1 MDLKEGRKNM
11 KNLKNAISYL
21 AMNDRNG
28 NYEEIIKEVE
38 ADEITLE
45 QAKKEVADILNRW
58 IDENLA
64 PSDIKD
70 RQTMENLIESLV
82 EKEGEK
88 MSKKRI
94 DIVSTRIVK
103 EYSILYATR
112 RIESPE
118 GAADLMKDFL
128 EDLDR
133 EQVMLLCL
141 NTKGEPTHIST
152 VSTGSLTSS
161 IVHPREV
168 FKTAI
173 IANANQIM
181 IFHNHPSGDPTPSEQ
196 DLAITKRLKEAG
208 ELIGIELLDHII
220 IGDQGRLTSLKR
232 LNYL

>member
-1 MDLKEGRKNM
+1 
-11 KNLKNAISYL
+11 
-21 AMNDRNG
+21 
-28 NYEEIIKEVE
+28 
-38 ADEITLE
+38 
-45 QAKKEVADILNRW
+45 
-58 IDENLA
+58 
-64 PSDIKD
+64 
-70 RQTMENLIESLV
+70 
-82 EKEGEK
+82 

-128 EDLDR
+128 EDLDK

-141 NTKGEPTHIST
+141 NIKGEPTHIST

-196 DLAITKRLKEAG
+196 DLNITKRLKQAG
-208 ELIGIELLDHII
+208 DLIGIELLDHII
-220 IGDQGRLTSLKR
+220 IGDQGRFTSLKR

>member
-1 MDLKEGRKNM
+1 
-11 KNLKNAISYL
+11 
-21 AMNDRNG
+21 
-28 NYEEIIKEVE
+28 
-38 ADEITLE
+38 
-45 QAKKEVADILNRW
+45 
-58 IDENLA
+58 
-64 PSDIKD
+64 
-70 RQTMENLIESLV
+70 
-82 EKEGEK
+82 

-196 DLAITKRLKEAG
+196 DLNITKRLKQAG
-208 ELIGIELLDHII
+208 DLIGIELLDHII
-220 IGDQGRLTSLKR
+220 IGDQGRFTSLKR

>member
-1 MDLKEGRKNM
+1 
-11 KNLKNAISYL
+11 
-21 AMNDRNG
+21 
-28 NYEEIIKEVE
+28 
-38 ADEITLE
+38 
-45 QAKKEVADILNRW
+45 
-58 IDENLA
+58 
-64 PSDIKD
+64 
-70 RQTMENLIESLV
+70 
-82 EKEGEK
+82 

-94 DIVSTRIVK
+94 DIVSTRMVK

-118 GAADLMKDFL
+118 DAVDLMKDFL
-128 EDLDR
+128 QDLDR

-152 VSTGSLTSS
+152 ISTGSLTAS

-173 IANANQIM
+173 LANANKIM

-196 DLAITKRLKEAG
+196 DKDVTKRLKEAG
-208 ELIGIELLDHII
+208 DIMGVELLDHII
-220 IGDQGRLTSLKR
+220 IGDQGRFTSLKR

>member
-1 MDLKEGRKNM
+1 
-11 KNLKNAISYL
+11 
-21 AMNDRNG
+21 
-28 NYEEIIKEVE
+28 
-38 ADEITLE
+38 
-45 QAKKEVADILNRW
+45 
-58 IDENLA
+58 
-64 PSDIKD
+64 
-70 RQTMENLIESLV
+70 
-82 EKEGEK
+82 

-94 DIVSTRIVK
+94 DIVSTKMVK

-118 GAADLMKDFL
+118 GAADLMRDFL

-173 IANANQIM
+173 LANASRIM
-181 IFHNHPSGDPTPSEQ
+181 MFHNHPSGDPEPSEQ
-196 DLAITKRLKEAG
+196 DLEITRRLKEAG
-208 ELIGIELLDHII
+208 DLIGIELLDHII
-220 IGDQGRLTSLKR
+220 IGDQGRFTSLKR
-232 LNYL
+232 LNHL